1 MERLLDLYRRKEKAE
16 IWRRYCGFLDLS
28 MEEYLAS
35 QRELLEAQLRTW
47 RGSALVSRLLG
58 GRIPESYEEFRERA
72 PLTTYEDYAG
82 ELLEKREEGLPE
94 KPYAWLHTSGRSGEY
109 EFKWVPW
116 TRAMYEELSRNTMG
130 AFILGPCRRHGQI
143 PLREGDRFI
152 FTMAPKPFISGVVMQ
167 ALHEQFSFRMWP
179 DYERALQ
186 MDFFERIAEGVK
198 LALSEGIDYFYGIT
212 SVMLRISEQ
221 LEQAGKSG
229 GSGEMRSLLRN
240 PKVVARLVKGF
251 LKAKLQGREIRPRDL
266 WKVKGIMCSGMD
278 SFIYKERIREKWGRY
293 PWETYGC
300 TEFGFFAHQHFAA
313 PGLVFIHS
321 GCFHEFMTLDDHKRW
336 KEDRSYRPR
345 LRLLSE
351 LEAGQEY
358 ALVPTSFHG
367 GVLVRYVLGDAISV
381 TSLSDERIG
390 LKLPQM
396 TFSTRVDDVIDI
408 GGFTRLTEKTIWT
421 AIESSGIGYTDWV
434 VAKEYRDHNPVL
446 HLYLETR
453 ADGHDPAGAQAL
465 VHERLKELDPPYRDL
480 EQMAG
485 IRPLQV
491 TFLSPGTFSRYFQ
504 ERQAAGIDLAH
515 SKPSHMNPSPELVG
529 KLLAMSSLEL
539 G

>member
-16 IWRRYCGFLDLS
+16 IWRRYCGFLDFT

-35 QRELLEAQLRTW
+35 QRERLEAQLRTW
-47 RGSALVSRLLG
+47 QGSSLVTRLFG
-58 GRIPESYEEFRERA
+58 PRFPQSFEEFRERA

-82 ELLEKREEGLPE
+82 ELLAKHEEGLPE
-94 KPYAWLHTSGRSGEY
+94 KPYTWLHTSGRSGEY

-116 TRAMYEELSRNTMG
+116 TRAMYDELSQATLA
-130 AFILGPCRRHGQI
+130 AFILAPCRRRGQI
-143 PLREGDRFI
+143 RLRERDRFM
-152 FTMAPKPFISGVVMQ
+152 FTMAPLPFISGVCMQ
-167 ALHEQFSFRMWP
+167 ALHEQFSFRIMP
-179 DYERALQ
+179 AYERALEL
-186 MDFFERIAEGVK
+186 DFFERIAEGIK
-198 LALSEGIDYFYGIT
+198 LALAEGIDYFYGIT

-221 LEQAGKSG
+221 LEEAGKSG

-240 PKVVARLVKGF
+240 PKVVLRLVKGF
-251 LKAKLQGREIRPRDL
+251 LKARLQGRPIRPRDL
-266 WKVKGIMCSGMD
+266 WNVKGIMCSGMD
-278 SFIYKERIREKWGRY
+278 SAVYKERIREKWGRY

-313 PGLVFIHS
+313 PGLVFVDS
-321 GCFHEFMTLDDHKRW
+321 GSFHEFMPLDEHRRW

-345 LRLLSE
+345 LLLLSQVE
-351 LEAGQEY
+351 VGQEY
-358 ALVPTSFHG
+358 VLVPTSFHG
-367 GVLVRYVLGDAISV
+367 GVLVRYVVGDAIKII
-381 TSLSDERIG
+381 SLADESIG

-396 TFSTRVDDVIDI
+396 VFSTRVDDAIDI

-421 AIESSGIGYTDWV
+421 AIESSGVEYTDWV
-434 VAKEYRDHNPVL
+434 VAKEYRENNPVL

-453 ADGHDPAGAQAL
+453 RDGLDPGRVGA
-465 VHERLKELDPPYRDL
+465 VIHERLKALDPPYRDL

-491 TFLSPGTFSRYFQ
+491 TFLSQGTFSRYFQ

-515 SKPSHMNPSPELVG
+515 SKPAHMNPSGELVR